1 MTSPKAPNRRQVA
14 ALATRGVI
22 LQTAR
27 RLFTAEGYAAT
38 SIQRIAAE
46 AGVSIQT
53 IYSSVGSKPA
63 LVLALNDH
71 IDEEAGLG
79 QVAAALGTESRPER
93 LVALGVRLT
102 RQLNE
107 RCGDIVRLIIAT
119 APAEPDVA
127 AAYQDGLRRHR
138 DGALAMARRLADMNA
153 LSPEMTAERAAAG
166 FGMMTAPASWQQLTA
181 VDGWTFDDAEDW
193 IATSLTTLLLRRD

>member
-138 DGALAMARRLADMNA
+138 DGALAIARRLADMNA
-153 LSPEMTAERAAAG
+153 LSPEMTAERAAAA